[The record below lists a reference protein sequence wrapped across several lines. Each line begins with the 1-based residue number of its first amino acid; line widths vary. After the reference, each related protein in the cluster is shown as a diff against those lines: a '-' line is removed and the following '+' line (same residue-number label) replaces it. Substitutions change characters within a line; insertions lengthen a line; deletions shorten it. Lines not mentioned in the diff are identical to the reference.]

1 MFTLGIPNTQFRR
14 ADNVLSHDGSM
25 AINFETKK
33 QDRDF
38 YIFKFPEV
46 DEYEFKK
53 IIMLL
58 KQNGVTTIGAD
69 DQLTERKI
77 MKLVDLITEMPDMNE
92 DRGDNVIDDLK
103 KILNIWDEKQYNSD
117 EERWHEYHMDIEELI
132 EDYEEEEAL
141 DTPAP
146 SSLANLDERKMK
158 NVVRKEIRKLLQ

>member
-1 MFTLGIPNTQFRR
+1 
-14 ADNVLSHDGSM
+14 
-25 AINFETKK
+25 
-33 QDRDF
+33 
-38 YIFKFPEV
+38 
-46 DEYEFKK
+46 
-53 IIMLL
+53 MLL